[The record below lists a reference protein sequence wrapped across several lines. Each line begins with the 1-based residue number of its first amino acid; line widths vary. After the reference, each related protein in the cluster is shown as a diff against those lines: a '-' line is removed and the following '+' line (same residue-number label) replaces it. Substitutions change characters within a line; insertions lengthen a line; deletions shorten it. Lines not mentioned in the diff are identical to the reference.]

1 MVSVYQ
7 MGYLAAS
14 LSCIGGITGLAS
26 QATSRVGNALGI
38 IGVSTGVV
46 TALCALNFPAPLLTQ
61 ALVLLG
67 AGLSAGLV
75 LGKRVAV
82 T

>member
-1 MVSVYQ
+1 

-26 QATSRVGNALGI
+26 QATARVGNALGI
-38 IGVSTGVV
+38 MGISTGVL
-46 TALCALNFPAPLLTQ
+46 TALCYLNFPAPLLIQ

-67 AGLSAGLV
+67 IGGTAGLV
-75 LGKRVAV
+75 LGKKVAV